1 MGGEGQLAIR
11 GDGGGGEE
19 GQIQEAGL
27 SGERPVA
34 DDEQVS
40 LRIKCPSHRS
50 GSQVSDGAPV
60 ICVGN
65 KSGGQNWKQGRDQR
79 LGWASGISTSTAP
92 VLPHPT
98 PPHPTPPM
106 LEICLYV
113 WTSWCRGNP
122 HAQED

>member
-40 LRIKCPSHRS
+40 LRIKCPSHGS

-60 ICVGN
+60 ICGGEDV
-65 KSGGQNWKQGRDQR
+65 SGK
-79 LGWASGISTSTAP
+79 
-92 VLPHPT
+92 
-98 PPHPTPPM
+98 
-106 LEICLYV
+106 
-113 WTSWCRGNP
+113 
-122 HAQED
+122 